1 MNVRLLIAATLIAFG
16 IQAVADDIEEAG
28 PQFTAGSQY
37 SATLEQT
44 SGRWQLTPIDAED
57 REVVSECKQQ
67 VYLPQGIWLLNR
79 NRQGN
84 LELQAT
90 SGTALPPGHNGR
102 VQLVSCE
109 AAGAQPNALRAPGE
123 LVAWLAEHTGAV
135 MVDR

>member
-1 MNVRLLIAATLIAFG
+1 MNLRLIIAASLIAFG
-16 IQAVADDIEEAG
+16 TQAAADDIEDAG

-37 SATLEQT
+37 SAKLEQT
-44 SGRWQLTPIDAED
+44 SGRWQLSPIDAAD
-57 REVVSECKQQ
+57 REVLSDCRQQ

-84 LELQAT
+84 LELQAP
-90 SGTALPPGHNGR
+90 SGTALPPGHKGR

-109 AAGAQPNALRAPGE
+109 AAGAQPDALRAPST
-123 LVAWLAEHTGAV
+123 LISWLAEHTGAV